1 MKTIEKNESFSDKMS
16 EQKPPVYQ
24 IDDVLKISQEIFG
37 ICKKNNYYLEPFIYA
52 LLFCVE
58 ALQLSYN
65 IPQQE
70 LADIRRKCRK
80 YLKENRD

>member
-1 MKTIEKNESFSDKMS
+1 MNEK
-16 EQKPPVYQ
+16 KPTVYQ
-24 IDDVLKISQEIFG
+24 TDDVLKISQEIFK
-37 ICKKNNYYLEPFIYA
+37 ICKENNYHLESFTCA

-70 LADIRRKCRK
+70 IAEMKRKCRK
-80 YLKENRD
+80 YLKENQD